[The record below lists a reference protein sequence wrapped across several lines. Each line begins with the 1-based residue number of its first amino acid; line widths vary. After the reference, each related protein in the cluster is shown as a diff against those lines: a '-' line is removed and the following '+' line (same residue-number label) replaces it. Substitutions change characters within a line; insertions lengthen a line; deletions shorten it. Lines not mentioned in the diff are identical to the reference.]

1 MENQFQ
7 DQILDRQGPSAQA
20 LSQSF
25 ISRVLSYMAG
35 ALVIS
40 GVLAY
45 AFGTSPALLQYIVNF
60 ETGGFTGLGWVALL
74 APLGMVFFMGMR
86 FTKLSAQ
93 SLMLIFILFSA
104 LMGIS
109 LSTIFLV
116 YPIGSIYTTFGVTA
130 ITFTVMAIVGYTTK
144 TDLTKMGSILMMGL
158 FGIIIAMVVNM
169 FMQSAMMD
177 YIISM
182 IGVLIFTGL
191 IAYDMQK
198 LKRIGMGV
206 EYGTQAESKLA
217 LMGAL
222 SLYLDFIN
230 LFLFLLRIFGGNR
243 N

>member
-1 MENQFQ
+1 MDNQIQ
-7 DQILDRQGPSAQA
+7 DQLLDSQGPSAHA
-20 LSQSF
+20 LSQTF

-35 ALVIS
+35 GLVVS
-40 GVLAY
+40 GILAY
-45 AFGTSPALLQYIVNF
+45 VFGTSPELMQYIVNF
-60 ETGGFTGLGWVALL
+60 ETGGMTGLGWFALL
-74 APLGMVFFMGMR
+74 APFGLVLLMGAR
-86 FTKLSAQ
+86 FTKMSAQ
-93 SLMLIFILFSA
+93 TMMLLFVLFSA

-116 YPIGSIYTTFGVTA
+116 YPIGTIYTTFGVTA
-130 ITFTVMAIVGYTTK
+130 ITFAIMALVGYTTK
-144 TDLTKMGSILMMGL
+144 TDLTKFGSILMIGL
-158 FGIIIAMVVNM
+158 LGIIVAMVVNM

-177 YIISM
+177 YLISI

-222 SLYLDFIN
+222 GLYLNFVN
-230 LFLFLLRIFGGNR
+230 LFLFLLRIIGGNR
-243 N
+243 S